1 MRSISQKILVDR
13 LDHALKS
20 RGVDLKRAAVIEM
33 VAQAFGLGNSDQLAA
48 IARTGELDPPE
59 AVEVSS
65 DETRGLVHLMDPNT
79 SSVFSYD
86 PEAVSP
92 EKRDRWVVSPYGSL
106 LAVPPKA
113 RPQSI
118 VGAVP
123 PLLDAYV
130 DAAMRGGTVHVADAV
145 SKGQGAWEIKG
156 ARADDAR
163 LAPTVGMDD
172 DNLRYKQIG
181 HARDIASQDEGQDG
195 GGVCGLEKYGLE
207 RFRGLVYLDTEQNP
221 MTSMTCEGVSLVDGR
236 VHLTFVGYHEYDGH
250 HDAVMSI
257 DEIERV
263 ALKAASDVLATG
275 SVLRWTD
282 DTRRGLMTMHLHV
295 PETAFSHLEDEEQL
309 EDALRSLMGSS
320 AAFGDSHLKTVG
332 REVEPHAIEH
342 DAIQQ
347 DGRAVEE
354 GGPPTSIRYWKDE
367 CRAMRKVVHEHEF
380 KNGIRLP
387 NTKDIREARALTCAS
402 VRILSGDAHFE
413 QELVLAP
420 LAVVDGKVHH
430 VVALRHPCAPHNYG
444 RRDTLARLLE
454 RVQDRVAPLLERIG
468 GWWMLEDGGDV
479 MSLTAYIPI
488 TVSEDV
494 SDLESWKE
502 AIAHLFGDRRNGS
515 VHAKYVPQAWKRD
528 QAVDV
533 DPDGPTAID
542 ITWEVLTMDREEVMT
557 FHNDREFTEGLI
569 DAIMAPDWIRNRQG
583 PSSIE
588 ARVAVDRFFE
598 ARTRRL
604 LEEDESKDGDPTS
617 HWAAANLTER
627 HRFGEFPLER
637 SHQDERVMRMVPLLI
652 TRIAISDDEDAV
664 VEADTITMVD
674 GIPHIKVTYQL
685 PCSKKEGSRR
695 QAAVAIDLMHAK
707 IKERVR
713 GVGGIQRRH
722 NLRTAVSLVVYIPY
736 EAVKDVE
743 GRSIWKQTVQTLFGG

>member
-13 LDHALKS
+13 LDHALSS
-20 RGVDLKRAAVIEM
+20 RGVDLKRSVVIEM

-48 IARTGELDPPE
+48 IAKTGDLDPPE

-65 DETRGLVHLMDPNT
+65 EETRGLVHLMDPNT

-86 PEAVSP
+86 PEALSA
-92 EKRDRWVVSPYGSL
+92 EKRDRFVVSPYGSL
-106 LAVPPKA
+106 LAVPQKA
-113 RPQSI
+113 RRGSI
-118 VGAVP
+118 IDAMP
-123 PLLDAYV
+123 PLLDEYV
-130 DAAMRGGTVHVADAV
+130 QSAMRGGTVHVADLV
-145 SKGQGAWEIKG
+145 SKGAHGWEVRPASDG
-156 ARADDAR
+156 S
-163 LAPTVGMDD
+163 APNPVGVGMDE
-172 DNLRYKQIG
+172 DNLQYKQIG
-181 HARDIASQDEGQDG
+181 QAREIASQDEGQG
-195 GGVCGLEKYGLE
+195 GDGVCGLEKYGLE
-207 RFRGLVYLDTEQNP
+207 RFRGLTYLDTEQNP
-221 MTSMTCEGVSLVDGR
+221 MSTMTCEGVSLVDGR

-257 DEIERV
+257 DEVERV
-263 ALKAASDVLATG
+263 AMKAAPGILATR

-295 PETAFSHLEDEEQL
+295 PESAFSHLDDEEQL

-320 AAFGDSHLKTVG
+320 AAFGDHHLKTVMDDDA
-332 REVEPHAIEH
+332 PNAIDH
-342 DAIQQ
+342 
-347 DGRAVEE
+347 E
-354 GGPPTSIRYWKDE
+354 GTAFHQSGPPTDVRYWKDE
-367 CRAMRKVVHEHEF
+367 CRATRKIVHEHEF
-380 KNGIRLP
+380 ENGIRLP
-387 NTKDIREARALTCAS
+387 DTRDIREARALTCAS
-402 VRILSGDAHFE
+402 MRILSDDAHFE

-430 VVALRHPCAPHNYG
+430 VVSLRHPCAPHEDG
-444 RRDTLARLLE
+444 ARDTLARLLE

-468 GWWMLEDGGDV
+468 GWWILEDEGDL

-494 SDLESWKE
+494 HDLGSWKE

-515 VHAKYVPQAWKRD
+515 VHAKYVPQAWVKD

-533 DPDGPTAID
+533 DPDGPTSID
-542 ITWEVLTMDREEVMT
+542 ITWEILTMDREEALT
-557 FHNDREFTEGLI
+557 FHDDREFTEGLI
-569 DAIMAPDWIRNRQG
+569 DAVMAPDWIRNRQG

-604 LEEDESKDGDPTS
+604 LEEDESRGDDPTS

-627 HRFGEFPLER
+627 HEFGEFPLER

-652 TRIAISDDEDAV
+652 TRIAISDDDAV

-674 GIPHIKVTYQL
+674 GVPHIRISYQL
-685 PCSKKEGSRR
+685 ACGTRDGSRE

-707 IKERVR
+707 IEERVR
-713 GVGGIQRRH
+713 GVGGVQRRH
-722 NLRTAVSLVVYIPY
+722 NLKTAVRLVVYIPY
-736 EAVKDVE
+736 DAVKDVE
-743 GRSIWKQTVQTLFGG
+743 GPSIWKQTVQTLFGG